1 MIRAD
6 VPPMPAM
13 LRSTIDLGGRI
24 LWVNAAVNE
33 QRRAKRETAK
43 LLGVSVKQLRKK
55 QKAARRADRA

>member
-6 VPPMPAM
+6 VPPLPAM
-13 LRSTIDLGGRI
+13 LASTRDIGARI
-24 LWVNAAVNE
+24 IWVNSAVNE

-55 QKAARRADRA
+55 QKAARRAERQ